1 MTTEDIRLEGR
12 AGRLGATMTAVV
24 VDGPNGKE
32 YRLPT
37 EAELRVADVPGGEL
51 EALYAQI
58 PFGLPDEPISPDRP
72 SPNTRG
78 ASGLPRYAIDE
89 WRKLFLPRQLLA
101 IGNIILSIRRLSAS
115 VDLIP
120 EKEWRIAIASFLGCC
135 LSRLV
140 DRSST
145 ISTWENSSEFAG
157 HAFTRFVLPFTWDFV
172 EPNPLAD
179 SSGGFVQAMDWV

>member
-72 SPNTRG
+72 SPNTLGVALILIRHAARFRG
-78 ASGLPRYAIDE
+78 NATTLSGTAT
-89 WRKLFLPRQLLA
+89 
-101 IGNIILSIRRLSAS
+101 S
-115 VDLIP
+115 
-120 EKEWRIAIASFLGCC
+120 
-135 LSRLV
+135 
-140 DRSST
+140 
-145 ISTWENSSEFAG
+145 
-157 HAFTRFVLPFTWDFV
+157 
-172 EPNPLAD
+172 
-179 SSGGFVQAMDWV
+179 